1 MSTVLKLKRSTTT
14 GASPANLSLGELAIN
29 IPDKKIW
36 IGDASEQPVLI
47 SEYGIGGSGET
58 YYEGLG
64 INIDT
69 NNTIS
74 IDVGQGISVD
84 TNNGVNLDLSTIPRI
99 DSSIAKSDYLP
110 FWDVSH
116 GTTDLVKVTDFIR
129 STLYLNVSTQQYD
142 GVPSNDEFLQI
153 SIQDNNAN
161 SFRIS
166 TAQNSKNDIMKIDTQ
181 NANASVYINGTS
193 FYLNPSVS
201 LEIASG
207 PVQTNIL
214 SEYVYLPNCTQLELS
229 GAGEISGVTTISTTS
244 GNLYITGNLI
254 VSGFVETDVGIRG
267 GTDVQE
273 EYLGVGMILDGGT
286 YS

>member
-14 GASPANLSLGELAIN
+14 GATPANLSLGELAIN

-36 IGDASEQPVLI
+36 IGDALQQPVLI
-47 SEYGIGGSGET
+47 SEYGVGGSGET

-84 TNNGVNLDLSTIPRI
+84 TNNGVNLDLFTIPRI
-99 DSSIAKSDYLP
+99 QNTIGKSDYLP
-110 FWDVSH
+110 FLNMPQ
-116 GTTDLVKVTDFIR
+116 GTTDLIKVIDFIR
-129 STLYLNVSTQQYD
+129 STLYLNTSTQAYD

-166 TAQNSKNDIMKIDTQ
+166 TAQNSKNDIIKIDTQ
-181 NANASVYINGTS
+181 NTNASVYVNGTS
-193 FYLNPSVS
+193 IHLYPTGFI
-201 LEIASG
+201 EIGTIGA
-207 PVQTNIL
+207 QTNIL

-244 GNLYITGNLI
+244 GNLYVTGNLI

-273 EYLGVGMILDGGT
+273 EYLGVGMVLDGGT